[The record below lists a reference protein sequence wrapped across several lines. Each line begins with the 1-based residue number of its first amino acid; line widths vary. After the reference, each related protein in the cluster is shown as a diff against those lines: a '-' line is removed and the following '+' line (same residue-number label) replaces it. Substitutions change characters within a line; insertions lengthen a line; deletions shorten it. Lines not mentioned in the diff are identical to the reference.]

1 MTRVPPDPA
10 PADAVAAECGGLRAL
25 CDLLR
30 AEQDALR
37 SADAERVAEIARRK
51 GDEIANVNLRTR
63 AREEAMR
70 ARGFP
75 ASALGLTLWLAERL
89 GADEAKVKRDALLS
103 LAEEARRLN
112 RQNGALISRLHRHVQ
127 GACAAI
133 AQAAGAD
140 VLYDPRGL
148 ARAYAPTRST
158 EVR

>member
-1 MTRVPPDPA
+1 MTRSPDLGS
-10 PADAVAAECGGLRAL
+10 ADAVAAECGGLRAL
-25 CDLLR
+25 CDLLQ

-51 GDEIANVNLRTR
+51 GDEIAKVNLRTR

-75 ASALGLTLWLAERL
+75 ASALGLMLWLTERF
-89 GADEAKVKRDALLS
+89 GADEARVRRDALLA
-103 LAEEARRLN
+103 LAEEAQRLN
-112 RQNGALISRLHRHVQ
+112 RQNGALIARLQRHVQ
-127 GACAAI
+127 GAFAAM

-148 ARAYAPTRST
+148 ARAYAPVRST
-158 EVR
+158 EAR